1 MKTRLDIKKL
11 VAVAGTV
18 WLGACASAPALE
30 RTDMG
35 DDAAGLWS
43 RTCSHCHN
51 LRPAPEFTAEQWSI
65 IVTHMR
71 THGDLTR
78 SEAVAIAEYLR
89 SVRERS
95 TNSP

>member
-1 MKTRLDIKKL
+1 MKTRLVIKKL

-18 WLGACASAPALE
+18 WLAACASAPAQE
-30 RTDMG
+30 RMDMRN
-35 DDAAGLWS
+35 DAADLWS
-43 RTCSHCHN
+43 STCSHCHN
-51 LRPAPEFTAEQWSI
+51 LRPAPEFTAEQWSV

-78 SEAVAIAEYLR
+78 SEAVAITEFLR

-95 TNSP
+95 TSSP

>member
-18 WLGACASAPALE
+18 WLGACASAPAQE
-30 RTDMG
+30 RMEMG

-78 SEAVAIAEYLR
+78 SEAVAVAEYLR
-89 SVRERS
+89 SVRERA